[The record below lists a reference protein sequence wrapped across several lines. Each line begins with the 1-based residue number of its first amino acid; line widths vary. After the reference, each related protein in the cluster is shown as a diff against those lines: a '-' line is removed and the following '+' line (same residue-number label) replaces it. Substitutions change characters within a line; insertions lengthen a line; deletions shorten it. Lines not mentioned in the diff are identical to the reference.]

1 MTAGSEF
8 SRLPLAEQ
16 YRRLELLRAVVIAL
30 TAGDMAMFDR
40 LVGDAAQ
47 TAGADVDGAELAE
60 DVARWL
66 EAQE

>member
-8 SRLPLAEQ
+8 SRLPLREQ
-16 YRRLELLRAVVIAL
+16 YRRLELLRDIAIRLLSGDGDVMAEL
-30 TAGDMAMFDR
+30 T
-40 LVGDAAQ
+40 Q
-47 TAGADVDGAELAE
+47 ETETAGADGDGAQVAE